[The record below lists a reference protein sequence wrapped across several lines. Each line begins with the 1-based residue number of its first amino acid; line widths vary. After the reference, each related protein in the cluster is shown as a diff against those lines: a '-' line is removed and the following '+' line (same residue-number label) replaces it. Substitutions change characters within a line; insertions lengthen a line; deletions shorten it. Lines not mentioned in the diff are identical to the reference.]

1 MANVLDIFKTNF
13 GLSLRNNLLLAIC
26 YMLLIPIIRGTANLD
41 AVRSAECLEQ
51 SVTLIGIFLIVPLN
65 APEQS
70 KAIQEIIGTK
80 KLPQWLILFVR
91 LIMALVTLIILTSI
105 FAGIMKGNNCTF
117 PVIPYV
123 TGTIISELA
132 LGSVG
137 FFISVLS
144 NSVIAGY
151 LTAMGYFL
159 FNFLGDISSKSIFYL
174 FSMGTGNYI
183 VKLWL
188 TLFSVLLI
196 VISLIYEK
204 KKTYFPSGL
213 SCYL

>member
-1 MANVLDIFKTNF
+1 MQRISMANVLDIFKTNF

-196 VISLIYEK
+196 VISLIYKK
-204 KKTYFPSGL
+204 KKTY
-213 SCYL
+213 

>member
-26 YMLLIPIIRGTANLD
+26 YLLLIPIIRGTANLD

-80 KLPQWLILFVR
+80 KWPQWLILFVR
-91 LIMALVTLIILTSI
+91 LIMVLVTLIILTSI
-105 FAGIMKGNNCTF
+105 FAGIMKENNCTF

-123 TGTIISELA
+123 IGTIISELA

-144 NSVIAGY
+144 NFVIAGY
-151 LTAMGYFL
+151 LTSMGYFF

-174 FSMGTGNYI
+174 FSMGMGNYME
-183 VKLWL
+183 KLWL
-188 TLFSVLLI
+188 FLLSILLI
-196 VISLIYEK
+196 TIALIYEK
-204 KKTYFPSGL
+204 RKKF
-213 SCYL
+213 

>member
-26 YMLLIPIIRGTANLD
+26 YLLLIPIIRGTANLD

-80 KLPQWLILFVR
+80 KWPQWLILFVR
-91 LIMALVTLIILTSI
+91 LIMVLVTLIILTSI

-151 LTAMGYFL
+151 LTSMGYFL
-159 FNFLGDISSKSIFYL
+159 FNFPGDISSKSIFYL
-174 FSMGTGNYI
+174 FSMGMGNYME
-183 VKLWL
+183 KLWL
-188 TLFSVLLI
+188 FLLSILLI
-196 VISLIYEK
+196 TIALICEK
-204 KKTYFPSGL
+204 RKKF
-213 SCYL
+213 

>member
-1 MANVLDIFKTNF
+1 MVNVLDIFKTNF
-13 GLSLRNNLLLAIC
+13 GLSMRNNLLLAIC
-26 YMLLIPIIRGTANLD
+26 YLLLIPIIRGTANLD

-80 KLPQWLILFVR
+80 KWPQWLILFVR
-91 LIMALVTLIILTSI
+91 LIMVLVTLIILTSI

-151 LTAMGYFL
+151 LTSMGYFL

-174 FSMGTGNYI
+174 FSMGMGNYME
-183 VKLWL
+183 KLWL
-188 TLFSVLLI
+188 FLLSILLI
-196 VISLIYEK
+196 TIALICEK
-204 KKTYFPSGL
+204 RKKF
-213 SCYL
+213 

>member
-26 YMLLIPIIRGTANLD
+26 YLLLIPIIRGTANLD

-80 KLPQWLILFVR
+80 KLPQWLILFAR

-174 FSMGTGNYI
+174 FSMGMGNYME
-183 VKLWL
+183 KLWL
-188 TLFSVLLI
+188 FLLI
-196 VISLIYEK
+196 TIALIYEK
-204 KKTYFPSGL
+204 RKKYS
-213 SCYL
+213 

>member
-26 YMLLIPIIRGTANLD
+26 YLLLIPIIRGTANLD

-196 VISLIYEK
+196 VISLIYKK
-204 KKTYFPSGL
+204 KKTY
-213 SCYL
+213 

>member
-26 YMLLIPIIRGTANLD
+26 YLLLIPIIRGTANLD

-204 KKTYFPSGL
+204 KKTY
-213 SCYL
+213 

>member
-26 YMLLIPIIRGTANLD
+26 YPLLIPIIRGTANLD
-41 AVRSAECLEQ
+41 AVRSAECLER

-204 KKTYFPSGL
+204 KKTKV
-213 SCYL
+213 

>member
-196 VISLIYEK
+196 VISLIYKK
-204 KKTYFPSGL
+204 KKTY
-213 SCYL
+213 

>member
-1 MANVLDIFKTNF
+1 M
-13 GLSLRNNLLLAIC
+13 
-26 YMLLIPIIRGTANLD
+26 
-41 AVRSAECLEQ
+41 EQ
-51 SVTLIGIFLIVPLN
+51 SVILIGIFLIVPLN

-80 KLPQWLILFVR
+80 NFPQWIILLMR
-91 LIMALVTLIILTSI
+91 LIMALITLTILTGI

-123 TGTIISELA
+123 VGTVISELA
-132 LGSVG
+132 LGIVG
-137 FFISVLS
+137 LLVSVLS

-159 FNFLGDISSKSIFYL
+159 FNFLGDISSESIFYL
-174 FSMGTGNYI
+174 FSMGVGNYT

-188 TLFSVLLI
+188 TMFSVLFI
-196 VISLIYEK
+196 AISLIYEK
-204 KKTYFPSGL
+204 QKTY
-213 SCYL
+213 C

>member
-13 GLSLRNNLLLAIC
+13 GLSLRNNLILAIC
-26 YMLLIPIIRGTANLD
+26 CLLLIPIIRGTASLD

-80 KLPQWLILFVR
+80 KWPQWLILFVR
-91 LIMALVTLIILTSI
+91 LIMVLVTLIILTSI

-151 LTAMGYFL
+151 LTSMGYFL

-174 FSMGTGNYI
+174 FSMGMGNYME
-183 VKLWL
+183 KLWL
-188 TLFSVLLI
+188 FLLSILLI
-196 VISLIYEK
+196 TIALICEK
-204 KKTYFPSGL
+204 RKKF
-213 SCYL
+213 

>member
-1 MANVLDIFKTNF
+1 MQRISMANVLDIFKTNF

-26 YMLLIPIIRGTANLD
+26 YLLLIPIIRGTANLD

-174 FSMGTGNYI
+174 FCMGMGNYME
-183 VKLWL
+183 KLWL
-188 TLFSVLLI
+188 FLLI
-196 VISLIYEK
+196 TIALIYEK
-204 KKTYFPSGL
+204 RKKYS
-213 SCYL
+213 

>member
-26 YMLLIPIIRGTANLD
+26 YLLLIPIIRGTANLD

-70 KAIQEIIGTK
+70 EAIQEIIGTK

-91 LIMALVTLIILTSI
+91 LIMVLVTLIILTSI

-151 LTAMGYFL
+151 LTSMGYFL

-174 FSMGTGNYI
+174 FSMGMGNYME
-183 VKLWL
+183 KLWL
-188 TLFSVLLI
+188 FLLSILLI
-196 VISLIYEK
+196 TIALIYEK
-204 KKTYFPSGL
+204 RKKF
-213 SCYL
+213 

>member
-26 YMLLIPIIRGTANLD
+26 YLLLIPIIRGTANLD

-80 KLPQWLILFVR
+80 KWPQWLILFVR
-91 LIMALVTLIILTSI
+91 LIMVLVTLIILTSI

-144 NSVIAGY
+144 NSVTAGS
-151 LTAMGYFL
+151 LTSMGYFL

-174 FSMGTGNYI
+174 FSMGMGNYME
-183 VKLWL
+183 KLWL
-188 TLFSVLLI
+188 FLLSILLI
-196 VISLIYEK
+196 TIALICEK
-204 KKTYFPSGL
+204 RKKF
-213 SCYL
+213 

>member
-13 GLSLRNNLLLAIC
+13 GLSLRNNLLLTIC
-26 YMLLIPIIRGTANLD
+26 YLLLIPIIRGTANLD

-51 SVTLIGIFLIVPLN
+51 SVTLVGIFLIVPLN

-105 FAGIMKGNNCTF
+105 FAGIMKENNCTF

-151 LTAMGYFL
+151 LTSIGYFL

-174 FSMGTGNYI
+174 FSMGMGNYME
-183 VKLWL
+183 KLWL
-188 TLFSVLLI
+188 FLLCILLI
-196 VISLIYEK
+196 TIALIYEK
-204 KKTYFPSGL
+204 RKKF
-213 SCYL
+213 

>member
-1 MANVLDIFKTNF
+1 MASVLDIFKTNF

-26 YMLLIPIIRGTANLD
+26 YLLLIPIIRGTANLD

-123 TGTIISELA
+123 TGTIISELV

-204 KKTYFPSGL
+204 KKTY
-213 SCYL
+213 

>member
-13 GLSLRNNLLLAIC
+13 GLSLRNNLFLALC
-26 YMLLIPIIRGTANLD
+26 YLLLIPIIRGTANLD

-70 KAIQEIIGTK
+70 KAIQEIICTK

-137 FFISVLS
+137 FFISALS

-196 VISLIYEK
+196 AISLIYEK
-204 KKTYFPSGL
+204 KKTYS
-213 SCYL
+213 

>member
-26 YMLLIPIIRGTANLD
+26 YLLLIPIVRGTANLD

-51 SVTLIGIFLIVPLN
+51 SVILIGIFLIVPLN

-70 KAIQEIIGTK
+70 KAIQEIISTK
-80 KLPQWLILFVR
+80 KLPRWLILFVR
-91 LIMALVTLIILTSI
+91 LIMALVALIILTSI

-123 TGTIISELA
+123 TGTVISELT

-137 FFISVLS
+137 FLVSVLS

-174 FSMGTGNYI
+174 FSMGTENYI

-188 TLFSVLLI
+188 ALFSVLLI
-196 VISLIYEK
+196 AISLIYEK
-204 KKTYFPSGL
+204 KKTY
-213 SCYL
+213 C

>member
-13 GLSLRNNLLLAIC
+13 GLCLRNNLLLAIC
-26 YMLLIPIIRGTANLD
+26 YLLLIPIIRGTANLD

-174 FSMGTGNYI
+174 FSMEMGNYME
-183 VKLWL
+183 KLWL
-188 TLFSVLLI
+188 FLLSILLI
-196 VISLIYEK
+196 TIALIYEK
-204 KKTYFPSGL
+204 RKKF
-213 SCYL
+213 

>member
-26 YMLLIPIIRGTANLD
+26 YLLLIPIIRGTANLD

-51 SVTLIGIFLIVPLN
+51 SVTLIGIFLFVPLN

-144 NSVIAGY
+144 NSIIAGY

-196 VISLIYEK
+196 VISLIYKK
-204 KKTYFPSGL
+204 KKTY
-213 SCYL
+213 